1 MQTRRHGDVCDQAK
15 PERTQTQIQGQ
26 KQAQN
31 WKANL
36 PLLTKV
42 LVALQKKIHWSIN
55 YYSKMIYSRFTTA
68 IAVVAAATHTMAFT
82 PSKSNGFQSST
93 TSRNMG
99 PPTDPAAPEVETY
112 GEGSRK
118 YRRTV
123 YTHNEWVKHRSS
135 ERFVNNLTTLVY
147 SGIYKN
153 IGKEVLATTSVA
165 IFVWAWNLITNG
177 YEDFSGVMHDPL
189 IASRWAT
196 EIGLPLTI
204 FTTLSPSLGLLL
216 GE

>member
-1 MQTRRHGDVCDQAK
+1 
-15 PERTQTQIQGQ
+15 
-26 KQAQN
+26 
-31 WKANL
+31 
-36 PLLTKV
+36 
-42 LVALQKKIHWSIN
+42 
-55 YYSKMIYSRFTTA
+55 
-68 IAVVAAATHTMAFT
+68 
-82 PSKSNGFQSST
+82 
-93 TSRNMG
+93 MG
-99 PPTDPAAPEVETY
+99 PPIEGAPAVETY

-135 ERFVNNLTTLVY
+135 DRFVNNLTTLIY

-165 IFVWAWNLITNG
+165 VFVWAWNLVSGG
-177 YEDFSGVMHDPL
+177 YEDFSGVIHDPL
-189 IASRWAT
+189 ITSKWAT

>member
-1 MQTRRHGDVCDQAK
+1 
-15 PERTQTQIQGQ
+15 
-26 KQAQN
+26 
-31 WKANL
+31 
-36 PLLTKV
+36 
-42 LVALQKKIHWSIN
+42 
-55 YYSKMIYSRFTTA
+55 MITRFT
-68 IAVVAAATHTMAFT
+68 IAAAMLAAATQTVAFA
-82 PSKSNGFQSST
+82 PVSKNAVLSST
-93 TSRNMG
+93 TSLNMG
-99 PPTDPAAPEVETY
+99 PPIDPTAPLVETY

-135 ERFVNNLTTLVY
+135 DRFVNNLTTLVY

-165 IFVWAWNLITNG
+165 TFVWAWNLIAGG
-177 YEDFSGVMHDPL
+177 YEDFYGVMHDPV
-189 IASRWAT
+189 IASQWAAQ
-196 EIGLPLTI
+196 IGLPLTI

>member
-1 MQTRRHGDVCDQAK
+1 
-15 PERTQTQIQGQ
+15 
-26 KQAQN
+26 
-31 WKANL
+31 
-36 PLLTKV
+36 
-42 LVALQKKIHWSIN
+42 
-55 YYSKMIYSRFTTA
+55 MIFRSTIATA
-68 IAVVAAATHTMAFT
+68 ILAAATQTAAFA
-82 PSKSNGFQSST
+82 PANKHVVLSSST
-93 TSRNMG
+93 SISMG
-99 PPTDPAAPEVETY
+99 PPIDAAQVETY

-135 ERFVNNLTTLVY
+135 DRFVNNLTTLIY

-165 IFVWAWNLITNG
+165 VFVWAWNLVSGG

-189 IASRWAT
+189 IASKWAT

>member
-1 MQTRRHGDVCDQAK
+1 
-15 PERTQTQIQGQ
+15 
-26 KQAQN
+26 
-31 WKANL
+31 
-36 PLLTKV
+36 
-42 LVALQKKIHWSIN
+42 
-55 YYSKMIYSRFTTA
+55 MISRFTIATA
-68 IAVVAAATHTMAFT
+68 ILAAATQTVAFA
-82 PSKSNGFQSST
+82 PANKHAVLSST
-93 TSRNMG
+93 TSINMG
-99 PPTDPAAPEVETY
+99 PPIDPSAPVTETY

-135 ERFVNNLTTLVY
+135 DRFVNNLTTLIS

-165 IFVWAWNLITNG
+165 AFVWAWNLVSGG
-177 YEDFSGVMHDPL
+177 YEDFSGSQIAQSVTL
-189 IASRWAT
+189 IASKWAT

-216 GE
+216 

>member
-1 MQTRRHGDVCDQAK
+1 MRGTNDYHSV
-15 PERTQTQIQGQ
+15 
-26 KQAQN
+26 
-31 WKANL
+31 
-36 PLLTKV
+36 
-42 LVALQKKIHWSIN
+42 
-55 YYSKMIYSRFTTA
+55 KMIFRFTIATA
-68 IAVVAAATHTMAFT
+68 ILAAATQTAAFA
-82 PSKSNGFQSST
+82 PANKHAVLSST
-93 TSRNMG
+93 TSISMG
-99 PPTDPAAPEVETY
+99 PPIDPATPAIETY

-135 ERFVNNLTTLVY
+135 DRFVNNLTTLIY

-153 IGKEVLATTSVA
+153 IGKEVLATTFVA
-165 IFVWAWNLITNG
+165 VFVWAWNLVSGG

-189 IASRWAT
+189 IASKWAT

>member
-1 MQTRRHGDVCDQAK
+1 
-15 PERTQTQIQGQ
+15 
-26 KQAQN
+26 
-31 WKANL
+31 
-36 PLLTKV
+36 
-42 LVALQKKIHWSIN
+42 
-55 YYSKMIYSRFTTA
+55 MIYFRFTAA
-68 IAVVAAATHTMAFT
+68 IAVVAAATQTMAFT
-82 PSKSNGFQSST
+82 PSKSSGVQSST
-93 TSRNMG
+93 TSMSMG
-99 PPTDPAAPEVETY
+99 PPTVPTAPDVETY

-135 ERFVNNLTTLVY
+135 ERFVNNLTTIFY
-147 SGIYKN
+147 SGVYKN
-153 IGKEVLATTSVA
+153 IGMEVLATTSVA
-165 IFVWAWNLITNG
+165 MFVWAWNLITNG

-189 IASRWAT
+189 IASKWAT